1 MQDYDFLKE
10 ITDKDI
16 ADAITV
22 HIQVERRSLYY
33 GLAYMPDTRAMRN
46 KLQEAMSYVNE
57 GNDFIK
63 GSDWL
68 YCKYVSYGEEYEI
81 LWDAPTPSGGD
92 YSIAYYYD
100 EDGIPCVKS
109 KADFVNIVE
118 YRLPTARNLV
128 TGVKNGF
135 QRPLR
140 IFPAAATNVLHPAKV
155 RPSSLSHGAYPF
167 AMTLCGLAACLGSFQ
182 VTEQILSVSRQ
193 WVLNSN
199 RNGEKD

>member
-140 IFPAAATNVLHPAKV
+140 IFPAAATNVSSGRYECFQRPLRTAKV
-155 RPSSLSHGAYPF
+155 RPSSREGSAFIPRRF
-167 AMTLCGLAACLGSFQ
+167 GLHP
-182 VTEQILSVSRQ
+182 SVMGPIPSQ
-193 WVLNSN
+193 
-199 RNGEKD
+199 